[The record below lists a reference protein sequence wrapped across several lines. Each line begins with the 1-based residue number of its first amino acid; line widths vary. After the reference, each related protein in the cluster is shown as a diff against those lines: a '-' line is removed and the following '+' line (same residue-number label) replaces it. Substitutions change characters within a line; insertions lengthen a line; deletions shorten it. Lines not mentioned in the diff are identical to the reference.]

1 MQIKKAIGVG
11 ALVGGLG
18 FGAAACGPV
27 NVHWE
32 KYPTGTSTSL
42 RAAEQHWWVN
52 GGGDDLVY
60 VNKDEA
66 TVLSDLSSGSGTS
79 ESKAISDV
87 NALARAAA
95 AAARNPYPGN
105 PSAYVSLMTDIQT
118 AAHDAVAGDTTDA
131 ITALENADTV
141 QTNAGWATDF
151 SAARSDLES

>member
-1 MQIKKAIGVG
+1 MRIKKVISVG
-11 ALVGGLG
+11 ALVGGIG
-18 FGAAACGPV
+18 IAAAACGPV
-27 NVHWE
+27 NVHWQT
-32 KYPTGTSTSL
+32 YPTGTSASL
-42 RAAEQHWWVN
+42 RTAEQHWWVN

-151 SAARSDLES
+151 PAVPADLTS